1 MIIRKQVTIRMVATA
16 KKRRDTNLTQGM
28 GEICEV
34 AERLLGCS
42 EHRRS
47 FSLLEL
53 ETKVRNNGEGPDSGL
68 LLVESGYTTSLTFKT
83 LLRCY
88 AKQTLTPR
96 YNYHIRD
103 GKL

>member
-1 MIIRKQVTIRMVATA
+1 MIIRKPVTIRMVATA

-42 EHRRS
+42 KHRRS

-53 ETKVRNNGEGPDSGL
+53 ETEVCNNGDGPDSGL
-68 LLVESGYTTSLTFKT
+68 LLVKSGYTTALTFKT
-83 LLRCY
+83 LL
-88 AKQTLTPR
+88 
-96 YNYHIRD
+96 HIRD